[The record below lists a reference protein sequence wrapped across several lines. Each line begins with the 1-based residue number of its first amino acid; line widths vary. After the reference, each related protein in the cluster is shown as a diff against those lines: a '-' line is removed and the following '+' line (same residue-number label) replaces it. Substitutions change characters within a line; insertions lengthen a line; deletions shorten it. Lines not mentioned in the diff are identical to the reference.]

1 MKSLCF
7 LLIFAFL
14 SSGTLLAQEQQKIE
28 DANYCIFVDGKVF
41 KQHNGEIAQLQAY
54 LKLNNGTIIYPNG
67 SYRLKNEDKFFLK
80 EGECI
85 GFSGKVYKSQE
96 ALNKTL
102 YKKYK
107 RLKN

>member
-1 MKSLCF
+1 MKSLF
-7 LLIFAFL
+7 LLIFVFL
-14 SSGTLLAQEQQKIE
+14 SSGNLLAQEQQKIE
-28 DANYCIFVDGKVF
+28 DANYCIFIDGKIF
-41 KQHNGEIAQLQAY
+41 KQQNGEIARLETNFR
-54 LKLNNGTIIYPNG
+54 LNNGTIIYPNG

-96 ALNKTL
+96 ALNEVL

-107 RLKN
+107 KLRK